1 MLKTTKWLAVILSLT
16 LFTSMATGCGSA
28 TGSDG
33 DKSVSSVTA
42 SSDAE
47 KKDSEEKT
55 EEVKAEEEEAK
66 EAEEAEK
73 VEEAEKAEETE
84 ETEETPLPTI
94 EEQVLYDGNDIKLT
108 ATGLEKSGEDTELT
122 VLIEN
127 YSDRHISIQGWKC
140 SVNGYML
147 DTSLITDLA
156 AGEKATKG
164 LTFETSGLKECGIEN
179 IATIEFYLLIYDY
192 ETLDPIVIDEA
203 IKIDTSIADGYVQ
216 KYDDSGEV
224 LVESNGVK
232 IISKGMATDDPL
244 WGPGVNFYIESNYD
258 NAIAVTAVDISVNG
272 VAVDGEMYLYFV
284 SGKRGIATLRF
295 GSSLEENGITK
306 IDDVKLKFQ
315 IIEELDTIYESDDIT
330 ISY

>member
-16 LFTSMATGCGSA
+16 LFASMATGCGSA
-28 TGSDG
+28 TDSDG

-55 EEVKAEEEEAK
+55 EEVKVEEEKTK

-73 VEEAEKAEETE
+73 VEEAEKA
-84 ETEETPLPTI
+84 EETPLPTI

-127 YSDRHISIQGWKC
+127 DSDRHISIQGWKC

-147 DTSLITDLA
+147 YTSLTTDLA

-164 LTFETSGLKECGIEN
+164 LTFEMSGLKECGIEN

-192 ETLDPIVIDEA
+192 ETFDPIVIDEA

-232 IISKGMATDDPL
+232 IISKGMAADDPL

-272 VAVDGEMYLYFV
+272 VAVDGEMYLNIV